1 MRASHPLTAY
11 RHTLLS
17 GMALFLA
24 ASLGAPCFL
33 QAQSLT
39 GIAASHNTTRTE
51 RSATSSGLFTVRVGV
66 MNAAAVELQDDF
78 NLITVSVPIVHYQ
91 NNWSSVSPT
100 LRGVADLN
108 PNETPFALGKPSRF
122 VISDGTLWK
131 PFINVDHSAGSPL
144 DLALQSFISEVYGS
158 ASIEKIKLRLTDSE
172 ILERLNT
179 SLPELIRFQTSQ
191 FANNRLEQFE
201 ESILSD
207 NAPLKLQYDKERAR
221 VFALALDNYK
231 QTHIISN
238 SIFKTDI
245 AFPAVPLEKYLNIGE
260 GRCIHIAL
268 TASLILEK
276 FKIPHRLVLGS
287 NVVDE
292 VGGRGVGHSWIELA
306 DGRIF
311 DAAWNIISAPG
322 ERHAKHPEWFKFGN
336 EKGQSFRFPYER
348 FNMMAY

>member
-1 MRASHPLTAY
+1 MRTSPPLTAC
-11 RHTLLS
+11 RHTLLN
-17 GMALFLA
+17 GVALFFA
-24 ASLGAPCFL
+24 AGLGVPCLL

-39 GIAASHNTTRTE
+39 GIATSPDTTRIE
-51 RSATSSGLFTVRVGV
+51 RAVTSSELFTVRVGV
-66 MNAAAVELQDDF
+66 MNAAAVDLQDDF
-78 NLITVSVPIVHYQ
+78 NLITVSVPIVYYQ
-91 NNWSSVSPT
+91 NDWSSISPT
-100 LRGVADLN
+100 LKGIADLN
-108 PNETPFALGKPSRF
+108 PNETPFFLSKPNRF

-131 PFINVDHSAGSPL
+131 PFITVDHSAGSPL
-144 DLALQSFISEVYGS
+144 DLILRSFISKLYGS
-158 ASIEKIKLRLTDSE
+158 SSVEKLKANLTDNQ

-179 SLPELIRFQTSQ
+179 TLPKLIRFQTSQ
-191 FANNRLEQFE
+191 FANNRLEHFE
-201 ESILSD
+201 ESVLSETV
-207 NAPLKLQYDKERAR
+207 PLKLQYDQERTR

-231 QTHIISN
+231 QTHVISN

-245 AFPAVPLEKYLNIGE
+245 AFPAVPLEQYLAIGE

-276 FKIPHRLVLGS
+276 FKIPHRLILGS

-311 DAAWNIISAPG
+311 DAAWNMISAPG
-322 ERHAKHPEWFKFGN
+322 ERHAQHPNWFKFGN